1 VGGEIVLAYEPTLL
15 PRQYLG
21 ARSQSY
27 LFPGGNR
34 IKQLHKETRFGTVI
48 IDEFKDSIVTLE
60 SPNITVA
67 GRQATFTYIRYR
79 GGGKWATAIYAPAH
93 DRHFIVEADRRLEG
107 AERDAFIEL
116 VESLVLGARR

>member
-79 GGGKWATAIYAPAH
+79 GGG
-93 DRHFIVEADRRLEG
+93 
-107 AERDAFIEL
+107 
-116 VESLVLGARR
+116 